1 MPRDAVERSHLEKA
15 EGHAMLAEEAS
26 GVMVKSVRRRSCR
39 ALRVFIE
46 PARLAAVPE
55 EESCE

>member
-1 MPRDAVERSHLEKA
+1 
-15 EGHAMLAEEAS
+15 MLAEEAS